1 MVKPLVVE
9 GVAKKLGDVRVFAR
23 LDLEVRP
30 EEIVAVVGPSGC
42 GKSTL
47 LRLVSGLER
56 ADAGRILVGDRAV
69 AGTSHEVRLVFQ
81 EPRLL
86 PWLNVADNVA
96 FGAKP
101 NPADPARVQD
111 LIDLVGLHG
120 FEKKLPSQL
129 SGGMAQRVAIARALM
144 GSPEVLLLDEPFSA
158 LDAFNRLRLQD
169 LLLQVWERYRTT
181 ILLVTHDLDEAVYL
195 AHRVFRLS
203 PRPSS
208 VVEVVDVPLPH
219 PRDRRDPLLARLRGD
234 LLEAFGL
241 AHV

>member
-1 MVKPLVVE
+1 LVKPLAVE
-9 GVAKKLGDVRVFAR
+9 GVAKQLGDVRVFGR
-23 LDLEVRP
+23 LELDVRP
-30 EEIVAVVGPSGC
+30 EEVVAVVGPSGC

-47 LRLVSGLER
+47 LRLIAGLER
-56 ADAGRILVGDRAV
+56 PDAGRIMVGEREV
-69 AGTSHEVRLVFQ
+69 SGTSHEVGLVFQ

-86 PWLNVADNVA
+86 PWLDVAKNVA

-101 NPADPARVQD
+101 DPADPARVQE
-111 LIDLVGLHG
+111 LIDLVGLRG

-169 LLLQVWERYRTT
+169 LLLQVWERYKPTV
-181 ILLVTHDLDEAVYL
+181 LLVTHDLDEAVYL
-195 AHRVFRLS
+195 SHRVVRLS
-203 PRPSS
+203 ARPSS

-219 PRDRRDPLLARLRGD
+219 PRDRRDPLLASLRGD

-241 AHV
+241 AHA